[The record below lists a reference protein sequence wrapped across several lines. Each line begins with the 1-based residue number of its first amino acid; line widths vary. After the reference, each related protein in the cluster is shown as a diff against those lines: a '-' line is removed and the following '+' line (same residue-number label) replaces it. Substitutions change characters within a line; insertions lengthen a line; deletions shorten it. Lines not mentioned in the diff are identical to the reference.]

1 MVSGGGGSEG
11 GGGGWRG
18 VDGGLLEEAS
28 LQQLVSG
35 WVRANHEGL
44 VQVVLNGPPKKT
56 IQNR

>member
-1 MVSGGGGSEG
+1 MVS